1 MEVIYESN
9 SLSEFEKYIVH
20 KLFIRRSCS
29 VEHNLV
35 QIMVN
40 AAADTVNQLS
50 WRCKRSKFRVLNMLD
65 ILRER
70 VSNHFMDMIVQLAAK
85 VCAYIHH
92 SLCFDANIGCGN
104 VWREICVHTHS
115 PQLLMSVLNHMASIT
130 SSNFQRHLFS
140 LNQPWVIWALHQ
152 GWPHS
157 TSQSWGFAW

>member
-20 KLFIRRSCS
+20 KLCIRRSCS

-35 QIMVN
+35 QNMVN

-50 WRCKRSKFRVLNMLD
+50 WHCKRSKFRVLNMLD

-92 SLCFDANIGCGN
+92 SLCFDANIGRGN
-104 VWREICVHTHS
+104 PFITLSLLGCKYRMRQCMERNMCAHSFTPTTHVS
-115 PQLLMSVLNHMASIT
+115 AK
-130 SSNFQRHLFS
+130 
-140 LNQPWVIWALHQ
+140 
-152 GWPHS
+152 PHDIHH
-157 TSQSWGFAW
+157 